1 MHVPALSVKKMPSVN
16 SKRPCYRGK
25 SLGPPLLWELE
36 CKAHQR
42 SVTSDSGVLVQTS
55 WLQKGQQ
62 SADAAVNGI
71 TSLSNSLASKVPEMP
86 SQLPTMPTT
95 ALYNAFGV
103 PTSLLDPYPW

>member
-1 MHVPALSVKKMPSVN
+1 MSVS
-16 SKRPCYRGK
+16 C
-25 SLGPPLLWELE
+25 
-36 CKAHQR
+36 
-42 SVTSDSGVLVQTS
+42 DSGVLLQTS

-71 TSLSNSLASKVPEMP
+71 TSLSNNLASKVPEMP

-103 PTSLLDPYPW
+103 CPPPCWILNPMSVLGNPS